1 MSLTP
6 TALALHPSRRSS
18 AILAVALAA
27 TALTAFQSNI
37 RANAP
42 RVLPAGQV
50 PDDHRLG
57 PLKDL
62 DGYFPFQVSNSP
74 EAWHER
80 AERVRR
86 QLLVATGLW
95 PMPTKTPLNAKIY
108 GRVDRDGYTV
118 EKVTLESYPGFFV
131 TGSLYRPKGRS
142 GKLPGVLSPHGHY
155 ANARFYEAS
164 VKEVREQIVEGAE
177 RFEVGGRH
185 PHQARCVTLARM
197 GCVAFIWDMVGSAD
211 CQQIGPEIIHR
222 YSKQRPEMETPTG
235 WGFYSPQAELW
246 LESTMGLQTYN
257 SIRVLD
263 WFSSLPD
270 VDPARIG
277 VTGESGGGTQ
287 TMIIGA
293 IDPRPAVLF
302 PAVMVSTAMQGGCTC
317 ENCNYL
323 RVETGNIEFAALVAP
338 RPLGM
343 TAADDWTK
351 EIATKGLPELK
362 QHYEMLG
369 IPKLVMAKALTQFPH
384 NYNYVSRAV
393 MYRFMNEHLKLGLEN
408 PIVEEDYKPLSIA
421 EASVWDADHPRPPS
435 GPAFERSLLK
445 WITDDSAKQM
455 AALTPTDAKS
465 LAEFR
470 RVVGGAFDA
479 MIGRQLY
486 AAGAVDFQTIQS
498 NTRPECD
505 VISGLARCRSNHE
518 QLPVVIL
525 KPKSWNKRLV
535 IWADGAG
542 KAGLFNGSELRPAV
556 KTLLDA
562 GDAVVGVDLLYQG
575 EFLAD
580 GKPLTKTRRVKGSRD
595 YSAYTYGYNPTL
607 VAERVRDLLTLIA
620 TMRYSPDRPSHI
632 DLVGT
637 GGMGPIAAA
646 ARAQAGDAVSRLA
659 IDTQGFRFV
668 DVTSIDDPDFMPGAA
683 KYGDIEALI
692 ALSAPHET
700 WIGGESPNRLSL
712 PQAAYKA
719 AGEDKHLTIDG
730 GIANDVDRR
739 AIEWLLRK

>member
-1 MSLTP
+1 
-6 TALALHPSRRSS
+6 
-18 AILAVALAA
+18 
-27 TALTAFQSNI
+27 
-37 RANAP
+37 
-42 RVLPAGQV
+42 
-50 PDDHRLG
+50 
-57 PLKDL
+57 
-62 DGYFPFQVSNSP
+62 
-74 EAWHER
+74 
-80 AERVRR
+80 
-86 QLLVATGLW
+86 
-95 PMPTKTPLNAKIY
+95 
-108 GRVDRDGYTV
+108 
-118 EKVTLESYPGFFV
+118 
-131 TGSLYRPKGRS
+131 
-142 GKLPGVLSPHGHY
+142 
-155 ANARFYEAS
+155 
-164 VKEVREQIVEGAE
+164 
-177 RFEVGGRH
+177 
-185 PHQARCVTLARM
+185 M

-211 CQQIGPEIIHR
+211 SQQIGAEVIHGFK
-222 YSKQRPEMETPTG
+222 KQRPEMETPTG
-235 WGFYSPQAELW
+235 WGFYSPQADLQ
-246 LESTMGLQTYN
+246 LQSTMGLQTYN

-263 WFSSLPD
+263 WFTSLPD

-323 RVETGNIEFAALVAP
+323 RVGTGNIEFAALAAP

-362 QHYEMLG
+362 QHYKMLG
-369 IPKLVMAKALTQFPH
+369 VPDLVMGKALTQFPH

-445 WITDDSAKQM
+445 WITDDSTRQI
-455 AALTPTDAKS
+455 AALAPTDAKS

-486 AAGAVDFQTIQS
+486 GAGAVGFQTVQ
-498 NTRPECD
+498 TTERPQCE
-505 VISGLARCRSNHE
+505 VTTGLARCRSNQE

-542 KAGLFNGSELRPAV
+542 KAALFDGSELRPAV

-562 GDAVVGVDLLYQG
+562 GVAIVGADLLFQG
-575 EFLAD
+575 EFRAEN
-580 GKPLTKTRRVKGSRD
+580 KPVTKTRRVSDSRND
-595 YSAYTYGYNPTL
+595 SAYTYGYNPPP
-607 VAERVRDLLTLIA
+607 VAERARDLLTLIA
-620 TMRYSPDRPSHI
+620 TMRDSPDRPSQI
-632 DLVGT
+632 DLIGT

-646 ARAQAGDAVSRLA
+646 ARAHAGDAHCA
-659 IDTQGFRFV
+659 FRA
-668 DVTSIDDPDFMPGAA
+668 T
-683 KYGDIEALI
+683 
-692 ALSAPHET
+692 
-700 WIGGESPNRLSL
+700 
-712 PQAAYKA
+712 
-719 AGEDKHLTIDG
+719 
-730 GIANDVDRR
+730 
-739 AIEWLLRK
+739 